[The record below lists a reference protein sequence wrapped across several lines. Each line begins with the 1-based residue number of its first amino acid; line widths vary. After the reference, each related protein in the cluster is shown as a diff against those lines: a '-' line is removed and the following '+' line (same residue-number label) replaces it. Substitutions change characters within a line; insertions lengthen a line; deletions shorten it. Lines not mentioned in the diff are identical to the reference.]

1 MGLEGVEIV
10 MAVEERFG
18 VAIEDSDA
26 EKLLTPRDL
35 IDCVMRKVGYTDH
48 AQCLTQRAFHRLRVS
63 LMRKFGLKRNQIKP
77 ATLLAALFPRRD
89 RRERIQEI
97 LDDLGIVKP
106 IELVRPGWL
115 HKTIVALI
123 FAGGATVWFCLAMRP
138 AAFSNNLYA
147 FATTSPFGVAVA
159 FMVAWGCLLF
169 FLTRSLKLEFKS
181 NMKTV
186 GHFSRW
192 VLAFGPD
199 AVKTPPGEWSR
210 EQVAEAVKAIVVDI
224 LGCGKEY
231 HEDAQFV
238 KDLGMG

>member
-1 MGLEGVEIV
+1 MGLEAVEIV
-10 MAVEERFG
+10 MAVEDRFG
-18 VAIEDSDA
+18 IAIDDA
-26 EKLLTPRDL
+26 EAEKIGTPGLL
-35 IDCVMRKVGYTDH
+35 IDFVMSKVGYTDH
-48 AQCLTQRAFHRLRVS
+48 AQCLTQRAFHRLRAS

-77 ATLLAALFPRRD
+77 ATLLTDLFSRKN
-89 RRERIQEI
+89 RREQIQQI

-123 FAGGATVWFCLAMRP
+123 FAGGAIVWFFPVTRLA
-138 AAFSNNLYA
+138 ASSNILFA
-147 FATTSPFGVAVA
+147 FATTGAPVL
-159 FMVAWGCLLF
+159 FMVAWGWLLH
-169 FLTRSLKLEFKS
+169 FLTRSMKLEFKS

-199 AVKTPPGEWSR
+199 VIKTPPGEWGR
-210 EQVAEAVKAIVVDI
+210 EQVAEAVKAIVVGI

-231 HEDAQFV
+231 REDAQFV